1 MQLNLR
7 LFVLQDYGAIVN
19 SCIVWLYKSDEKKY
33 MTYENLQTTH
43 KRLTLQKFYFKN
55 TFISLMKLKVGYLLY
70 NNKENLNL

>member
-1 MQLNLR
+1 
-7 LFVLQDYGAIVN
+7 
-19 SCIVWLYKSDEKKY
+19 